1 MTTTERDRFERDQL
15 WLYRASGAFMF
26 SGLFFMAA
34 MAFGQL
40 GSQLPLMICGA
51 GLIVTASAGLVRE
64 FFDGEV

>member
-1 MTTTERDRFERDQL
+1 MTATERDTFERTQVI
-15 WLYRASGAFMF
+15 LYRWSGAFMF
-26 SGLFFMAA
+26 AGLFFMAA

-51 GLIVTASAGLVRE
+51 GLIVTAGAGLVRE